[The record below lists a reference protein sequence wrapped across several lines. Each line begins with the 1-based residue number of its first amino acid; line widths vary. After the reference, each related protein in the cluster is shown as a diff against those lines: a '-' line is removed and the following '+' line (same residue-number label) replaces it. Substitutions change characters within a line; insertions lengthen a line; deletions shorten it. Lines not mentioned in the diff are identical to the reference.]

1 MKKYFFLNLIA
12 IKSSEASGALHL
24 SVNHQSAEK
33 NSMSKNKSVINID
46 DPVLFKSK

>member
-12 IKSSEASGALHL
+12 IKSSEVTDGLHL
-24 SVNHQSAEK
+24 GVNQHSIEK
-33 NSMSKNKSVINID
+33 NSVSKNKSVINID